1 VISSKL
7 VELGRSLIKEGD
19 KDVDYTITQT
29 GAFLILVGSLT
40 LSDEDMK
47 IFSLLASMF
56 SAKK

>member
-40 LSDEDMK
+40 LDEDMK
-47 IFSLLASMF
+47 SLLASMF